1 MEPILN
7 VFISQ
12 PMNGLSDEE
21 ILKKREEII
30 KKVEKRYPN
39 KSIEIIDSFFQGAP
53 HDASPVWFLGKS
65 IQLLS
70 QADLLVMGEGW
81 EDARGC
87 KLEYEIAA
95 AYGIPIFT
103 PYADITK

>member
-1 MEPILN
+1 MEL
-7 VFISQ
+7 ISA
-12 PMNGLSDEE
+12 LSVAY
-21 ILKKREEII
+21 IAPTHITR
-30 KKVEKRYPN
+30 
-39 KSIEIIDSFFQGAP
+39 SIEIIDSFFQGAP
-53 HDASPVWFLGKS
+53 HGANPVWFLGKS

-95 AYGIPIFT
+95 AYGIQIFT
-103 PYADITK
+103 PYADITE